1 MSVMMRLLV
10 RHVRTQT
17 SKSSLQVNP
26 LDLNFAD
33 ARTSDAPGTSFR
45 MNQTNPLAPTGH
57 LKNDNARHQSVPGV
71 PKRVIGF
78 EPTTFTLAT

>member
-17 SKSSLQVNP
+17 SKSSLRVNP
-26 LDLNFAD
+26 LALNFAD
-33 ARTSDAPGTSFR
+33 AHTTDAIRTRFH
-45 MNQTNPLAPTGH
+45 MNQTNPLPRTSH